1 MKGIKSIANAITL
14 AVKYGGII
22 VAVLAGLEV
31 VSTKLN
37 ELNTEKDEVV
47 SKS

>member
-1 MKGIKSIANAITL
+1 MKAIKSISNAITL

-31 VSTKLN
+31 ISTKLN
-37 ELNTEKDEVV
+37 ELNIEKNETS
-47 SKS
+47 SKN